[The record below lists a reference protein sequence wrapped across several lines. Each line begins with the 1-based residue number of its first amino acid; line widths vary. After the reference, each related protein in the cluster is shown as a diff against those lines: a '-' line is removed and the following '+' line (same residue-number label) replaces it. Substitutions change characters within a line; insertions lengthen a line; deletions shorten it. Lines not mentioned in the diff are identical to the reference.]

1 LATSAIQTDLVIS
14 HSIPISQVSPTTS
27 TTNMTEVVIV
37 SAARTPIGGLNGSL
51 STLKSHE
58 LGSAAITG
66 ALIRANIRPDE
77 VDDVIMGQVLVA
89 GQGMNPARQ
98 AAVQSQIPYQTPAA
112 TVSMVCGSGLRSVVM
127 GCQAIKSGDAG
138 IVVAG
143 GQESMSGSAH
153 AIHMRNGVKFGN
165 AELRDTMIT
174 DGLTDAF
181 SNIHMGIT
189 AENIAKEAKYSQS
202 DQDAFAYQSQM
213 KCKSAQEAGHFDQE
227 IVSVSIPGRKGTTTL
242 VAKDEQPRPE
252 TTLEGL
258 GKLRPAFIRDG
269 TGSVTAG
276 NASTIND
283 GAAAVILMSAEE
295 AKSRGLTPMGRVV
308 SSACA
313 GVDPKVMGKGPIPA
327 VSRALEKAG
336 WNKDSVDLFELN
348 EAFAAQSMCVVDTL
362 AIDRSKVNVQGG
374 AIALGHPIGA
384 SGCRILVTLLHTMQ
398 RLGKKRGVASLCIG
412 GGMGI
417 AVCVEA

>member
-1 LATSAIQTDLVIS
+1 MA
-14 HSIPISQVSPTTS
+14 
-27 TTNMTEVVIV
+27 EVVIV
-37 SAARTPIGGLNGSL
+37 SAARTPIGALSGSL
-51 STLKSHE
+51 ASLKSHE

-66 ALIRANIRPDE
+66 ALIRADVRPEE
-77 VDDVIMGQVLVA
+77 VDDVIMGQVLTA

-98 AAVQSQIPYQTPAA
+98 AAVQSQVPYATPAA

-127 GCQAIKSGDAG
+127 GCQAIRSGDAR

-153 AIHMRNGVKFGN
+153 AIHMRSGVKFGN
-165 AELRDTMIT
+165 AELKDTMLT

-189 AENIAKEAKYSQS
+189 AENIAKEANYSQS
-202 DQDAFAYQSQM
+202 QQDAFAFESQM
-213 KCKSAQEAGHFDQE
+213 KCKAAQEAGHFDQE

-252 TTLEGL
+252 TTVEGL

-276 NASTIND
+276 NSSTIND
-283 GAAAVILMSAEE
+283 GAAAVVLMAESE
-295 AKSRGLTPMGRVV
+295 AKSRGLTPMARVV

-313 GVDPKVMGKGPIPA
+313 GVQPETMGKGPIPA
-327 VSRALEKAG
+327 VKKALDKAG
-336 WNKDSVDLFELN
+336 WSLDQVDLFELN

-362 AIDRSKVNVQGG
+362 SVDKSKVNVQGG

-417 AVCVEA
+417 AMCVEAPSK